1 MVSVNASNVTLFVEE
16 AGAINST
23 IIYCGVF
30 ESRDNGSSE
39 QVLTTW
45 TLRGF
50 RNNSNKVLVLQNEF
64 SDVLLIGG
72 TPLPSIAIPTQRDQ
86 ILITNFTE
94 DFDRAVLGCGIGDVS
109 EVVTFNFR
117 VYSKSVAAH

>member
-39 QVLTTW
+39 QVLTIW
-45 TLRGF
+45 TIRGF
-50 RNNSNKVLVLQNEF
+50 RNNPNQILVLESEF
-64 SDVLLIGG
+64 SDVLLIRG

-94 DFDRAVLGCGIGDVS
+94 DFDGAVLGCGTGDVF
-109 EVVTFNFR
+109 EVAIFNFR